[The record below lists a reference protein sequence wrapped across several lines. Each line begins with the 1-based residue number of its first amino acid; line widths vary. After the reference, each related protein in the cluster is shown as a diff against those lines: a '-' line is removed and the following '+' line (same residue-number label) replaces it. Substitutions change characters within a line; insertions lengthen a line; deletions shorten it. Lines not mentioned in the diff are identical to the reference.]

1 MDDFLE
7 EKKSLDELH
16 QELVLELTRL
26 TETKPEQLT
35 FSDADVILYLLDL
48 YFEQIDQRYSY
59 LRQTPRIEL
68 LDQIRH
74 NLTSQLHLMD
84 ARLDPDEEL
93 WARNITLAQ
102 QYLDLQNPHT
112 IA

>member
-1 MDDFLE
+1 MDDFLD

-26 TETKPEQLT
+26 SKTKPSELT
-35 FSDADVILYLLDL
+35 FSDADVIMYLLDL
-48 YFEQIDQRYSY
+48 YFEVIDKRYTY
-59 LRQTPRIEL
+59 LHQTPRIEL

-74 NLTSQLHLMD
+74 NLSSQLHLMD

-93 WARNITLAQ
+93 WARNITLAK
-102 QYLDLQNPHT
+102 QYLRLQNHHT